1 MIKALLTHE
10 LLSQQLTVCL
20 AAILNILI
28 FKIAQMVVLNMDF
41 IIKAVLKSS
50 KINSLS
56 NMVLMEVWSKISH
69 YFIKISNFF
78 YI

>member
-28 FKIAQMVVLNMDF
+28 FKIAQMVVLYMEF
-41 IIKAVLKSS
+41 IIKAVPVLKSS
-50 KINSLS
+50 NINSLS
-56 NMVLMEVWSKISH
+56 KMALMEVW
-69 YFIKISNFF
+69 
-78 YI
+78 